1 MIAPPD
7 VFGSIVAVEDLPI
20 SPFLSLARTHI
31 PAPVAEV
38 IAAPLLFVGIW
49 YWRRL
54 GRASVLP
61 IRRRIRR
68 VSLLM
73 ASIAMIATL
82 AATGWIDA
90 DVRPISYVSVWAI
103 VMITLFIL
111 ILSAFVD
118 AFVSIR
124 LHQKSVDRRLVRSTI
139 RLRAAM
145 ERSGEDDAR
154 KEPPNA

>member
-1 MIAPPD
+1 
-7 VFGSIVAVEDLPI
+7 
-20 SPFLSLARTHI
+20 
-31 PAPVAEV
+31 V

>member
-1 MIAPPD
+1 
-7 VFGSIVAVEDLPI
+7 
-20 SPFLSLARTHI
+20 
-31 PAPVAEV
+31 
-38 IAAPLLFVGIW
+38 
-49 YWRRL
+49 
-54 GRASVLP
+54 
-61 IRRRIRR
+61 
-68 VSLLM
+68 M